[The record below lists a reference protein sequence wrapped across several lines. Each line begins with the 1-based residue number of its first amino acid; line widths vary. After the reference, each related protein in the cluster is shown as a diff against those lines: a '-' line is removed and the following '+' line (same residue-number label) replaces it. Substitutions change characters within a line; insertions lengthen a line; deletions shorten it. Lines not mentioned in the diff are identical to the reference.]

1 VTTSA
6 QHFAGVLAL
15 ARGEIEVARTRFDA
29 ALQALQRVAD
39 DAPPFFI
46 AMSLGWAVDER
57 HDPPL
62 PFGEE
67 TVLFGR
73 RVGAQQAAG
82 YVRLAIALSERLA
95 GNLDAAFDLIDD
107 AYARPRPAG
116 WWGFEVI
123 LDVSRRLRLR
133 RRF

>member
-1 VTTSA
+1 MLIRQAKSTELTAIGEQIVDLLNEYGDPRERAHGYHQRALLTYMAGDWEVAQAQIDEALRVSAEFPAVTTSA

-57 HDPPL
+57 QDRPTP
-62 PFGEE
+62 
-67 TVLFGR
+67 
-73 RVGAQQAAG
+73 A
-82 YVRLAIALSERLA
+82 VR
-95 GNLDAAFDLIDD
+95 
-107 AYARPRPAG
+107 
-116 WWGFEVI
+116 
-123 LDVSRRLRLR
+123 
-133 RRF
+133 